1 MSEVIYGWLF
11 WSLMGSCAAIFA
23 WILISVPFMFLL
35 SGEFM
40 QKYFRKPHFNQGEI
54 AVLSTF
60 PTIFIRTVMFVRL
73 LASPSSGKGGHGMPE
88 LTAKQ
93 SNSVLSYRDQQAYRL
108 IEQVALWEGRITTN
122 TLQDAFGCSR
132 ATASPIIQ
140 SYLYACPENLT
151 YCTKSRGYLP
161 TEQFAPRYSTGTL
174 EEYTQL
180 RYPGVSEFPAYPMR
194 ILQRRPDTDPLMCL
208 KIRHVHLYSH

>member
-23 WILISVPFMFLL
+23 WTLISVPLMFLL

-73 LASPSSGKGGHGMPE
+73 LASPSSGKVRG
-88 LTAKQ
+88 LTEAYKDVSTGVRRYAQ
-93 SNSVLSYRDQQAYRL
+93 VLYVVL
-108 IEQVALWEGRITTN
+108 ITT
-122 TLQDAFGCSR
+122 LVWMF
-132 ATASPIIQ
+132 
-140 SYLYACPENLT
+140 
-151 YCTKSRGYLP
+151 
-161 TEQFAPRYSTGTL
+161 GTL
-174 EEYTQL
+174 L
-180 RYPGVSEFPAYPMR
+180 VLFSVIAYDS
-194 ILQRRPDTDPLMCL
+194 I
-208 KIRHVHLYSH
+208 